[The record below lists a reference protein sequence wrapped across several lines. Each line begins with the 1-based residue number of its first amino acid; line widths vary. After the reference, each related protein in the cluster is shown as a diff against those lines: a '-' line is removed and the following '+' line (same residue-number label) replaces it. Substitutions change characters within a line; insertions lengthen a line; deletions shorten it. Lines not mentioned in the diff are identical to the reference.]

1 MRIKRP
7 LCLLSALAMALS
19 LSACGPEATE
29 ESDTPSPD
37 ISPSPSH
44 NIAPPDSP
52 LPSEDQVT
60 FASASAFVLEAIP
73 LWDQVALEEGESAAV
88 LDASGTR
95 VLVVTYSDYLPDDPA
110 LQELGGGLRSHRL
123 LICDW
128 ESGEVVTEVSIS
140 QEPTALCTD
149 GVLLEDG
156 AVCTIL
162 TGPDTDTPTASIVRF
177 SGGGAQTSLFTCS
190 GPDLT
195 AHAPQLLPM
204 EDGTLLFSCWDQP
217 GQSFGVSALS
227 PDGEVTAVYASQQM
241 EEFFSMDLRGNG
253 ERFVY
258 CVQADGRN
266 TLILGDASSVLT
278 SIPLEEGCFPYAFG
292 LTEEYVV
299 LSLQTGAAGAKENRM
314 CLYDLTGALLL
325 EQRNGPYFQLI
336 SDGGQA
342 LFMTDT
348 NQNAAVLSFP
358 EGESGLTLK
367 KEGVELPNGAVTFCP
382 LTAATCLAASGDGVP
397 ALYLITALP

>member
-29 ESDTPSPD
+29 ELDTPILPR
-37 ISPSPSH
+37 SPSPSH

-140 QEPTALCTD
+140 QEPAALCTD
-149 GVLLEDG
+149 GV
-156 AVCTIL
+156 
-162 TGPDTDTPTASIVRF
+162 
-177 SGGGAQTSLFTCS
+177 
-190 GPDLT
+190 
-195 AHAPQLLPM
+195 
-204 EDGTLLFSCWDQP
+204 
-217 GQSFGVSALS
+217 
-227 PDGEVTAVYASQQM
+227 
-241 EEFFSMDLRGNG
+241 
-253 ERFVY
+253 
-258 CVQADGRN
+258 
-266 TLILGDASSVLT
+266 
-278 SIPLEEGCFPYAFG
+278 
-292 LTEEYVV
+292 
-299 LSLQTGAAGAKENRM
+299 
-314 CLYDLTGALLL
+314 LL

-382 LTAATCLAASGDGVP
+382 LTPATCLAASGDGVP

>member
-29 ESDTPSPD
+29 EHDTPSPD
-37 ISPSPSH
+37 ISPSH
-44 NIAPPDSP
+44 DIAPPDSP

-60 FASASAFVLEAIP
+60 FTSASAFVLEAIP
-73 LWDQVALEEGESAAV
+73 LWDQVAPEEGESAAV

-140 QEPTALCTD
+140 QEPAALCTD

-156 AVCTIL
+156 AVCTVL

-177 SGGGAQTSLFTCS
+177 SGGGERTALFTCS

-217 GQSFGVSALS
+217 GQSFGVRALS

-266 TLILGDASSVLT
+266 TLILRDASSVLT

-299 LSLQTGAAGAKENRM
+299 LSLSRRALRGRRRTGCASM
-314 CLYDLTGALLL
+314 
-325 EQRNGPYFQLI
+325 I
-336 SDGGQA
+336 S
-342 LFMTDT
+342 
-348 NQNAAVLSFP
+348 
-358 EGESGLTLK
+358 
-367 KEGVELPNGAVTFCP
+367 
-382 LTAATCLAASGDGVP
+382 P
-397 ALYLITALP
+397 APSCWSSATALIFS